1 MIEYSYEE
9 EKTVALLMA
18 DALRDDLAKNII
30 ERGDVRSS
38 AEATH
43 LAQFF
48 WKMVN
53 LSAEG
58 DMELPFEGST
68 QYWTEKLYNS
78 IGGYLETVGYEQEWN
93 DELDKA

>member
-9 EKTVALLMA
+9 EKTVALFMA
-18 DALRDDLAKNII
+18 DVLSDDLAKQII
-30 ERGDVRSS
+30 ERGSVQSKD
-38 AEATH
+38 EAVH

-48 WKMVN
+48 WKIVN
-53 LSAEG
+53 RSAEG
-58 DMELPFEGST
+58 GLQLPCEGSS

-78 IGGYLETVGYEQEWN
+78 LGGYLENAGYEQEWN